1 MLATKIYVGAMLN
14 IQNDKYFDGFCYDVS
29 KTLVNPKKK
38 TDFPWKLCTIFS
50 NEMNERAKY
59 VVIGLW

>member
-29 KTLVNPKKK
+29 KTLVNPKKNWLSMK
-38 TDFPWKLCTIFS
+38 IMHYLQQW
-50 NEMNERAKY
+50 NERKS
-59 VVIGLW
+59 